1 MDPTPTQKEL
11 TDDRGF
17 DDFALWGD
25 YCYTM
30 CMHNN
35 RRSVDALIDSIA
47 EMDEQELD
55 RLQAAIDHRRGGSKQ
70 STVLKRREYR
80 NGVLQL
86 EGRAY
91 RRKKDGKLTERGPYW
106 YFHYREG
113 GRQRTL
119 YIGKTENPEAKVNE
133 IMEGE

>member
-1 MDPTPTQKEL
+1 MIEEAEGV
-11 TDDRGF
+11 RGKLAF
-17 DDFALWGD
+17 VLITGH
-25 YCYTM
+25 CYTM
-30 CMHNN
+30 CMHN
-35 RRSVDALIDSIA
+35 SIDSIVA
-47 EMDEQELD
+47 TIAQIDERELD
-55 RLQAAIDHRRGGSKQ
+55 RLQAALDRRRGELKEEEKKQ
-70 STVLKRREYR
+70 STVIERREHR

-91 RRKKDGKLTERGPYW
+91 RRKKDGELTERGPYW

-119 YIGKTENPEAKVNE
+119 YLGKTDNPEGKVDE